1 MAAFGSLCLLI
12 ALALAAYN
20 LLAGALALRWLAV
33 PEPQYSPE
41 QLSKWYQQGRI
52 AVFAFW
58 GALFLAIALR
68 VLAPVSTNSVA
79 FQIGAGVVL
88 MVPTIYIAWLGYTR
102 RAFRLSPERLADT
115 ARRAGIAGF
124 VAVTGAAFALIW
136 SVFTNDFSITY
147 ILEHSNRALPIPYKF
162 AALWSGQEGSLL
174 LWAWLLGMY
183 GFVLRLRHKTD
194 VKLYAYA
201 GSILAGVQKFFLSVL
216 VFAAPPFA
224 LLPGFA
230 AGGQV
235 PADGNG
241 LNPLLQYPEMVIHPP
256 MLYLGY
262 VGFSVPFA
270 FALGALMMRYPG
282 EKWIKITRT
291 WTMVT
296 WLFLTCGIF
305 LGMHWAYAVLG
316 WGGYWGWDP
325 VENASFMPWLTGTA
339 FLHSVMMQER
349 KGMMK
354 SWNVWL
360 IFSTFLLTL
369 LGTLLTRAGLV
380 SSVHAFAQSSIGTW
394 FVVFMCIVL
403 AVCIFTYVLQRSHL
417 KTEHQME
424 SLVSRE
430 SSFLFNNLMLLTAC
444 FVILWGTLFPILSE
458 YVQGSKVTVG
468 APFYNAVAVPI
479 GLFLLF
485 LTGVGPLL
493 PWRATSLKAIK
504 RNFVLPSIALWA
516 TVIVCLV
523 AGANP
528 WQGGAFDQGRFY
540 AVVAFA
546 LSAAVLTA
554 ILSEFFRG
562 AAVISRQTGRNLFA
576 ALWLLTRR
584 NTRRYGGYLV
594 HIGVVIVVIGLAGA
608 AFNRNAEKEMAFHD
622 QLNIGPYTLVQV
634 GSSQDTNP
642 DFDSDYAVLDVYKGG
657 KKVFQMTPEQRF
669 YHLGEGVQPQTMV
682 AIHSIPEWDLY
693 VVFEGI
699 NQDTNQ
705 PIIKAFLNPLVGWIW
720 FGLGVIVIGT
730 FIALVPSLTPATAAL
745 RVPATQA
752 APIVPAIKGGD

>member
-1 MAAFGSLCLLI
+1 MAAFGSFCLLI

-20 LLAGALALRWLAV
+20 LLAGAVALRLLATGQPV
-33 PEPQYSPE
+33 
-41 QLSKWYQQGRI
+41 
-52 AVFAFW
+52 
-58 GALFLAIALR
+58 AI
-68 VLAPVSTNSVA
+68 
-79 FQIGAGVVL
+79 
-88 MVPTIYIAWLGYTR
+88 
-102 RAFRLSPERLADT
+102 SPERLAET

-124 VAVTGAAFALIW
+124 IAVTGAAFALIY

-147 ILEHSNRALPIPYKF
+147 ILDHSNRALPIPYKF

-174 LWAWLLGMY
+174 LWAWLLGTY

-194 VKLYAYA
+194 VKLFAYA
-201 GSILAGVQKFFLSVL
+201 GTILAGVQVFFLAVL
-216 VFAAPPFA
+216 NFAAPPFS
-224 LLPGFA
+224 LLKGA
-230 AGGQV
+230 I

-256 MLYLGY
+256 LLYLGY

-282 EKWIKITRT
+282 EKWIRITRT
-291 WTMVT
+291 WTLVT
-296 WLFLTCGIF
+296 WLFLTCGVF

-360 IFSTFLLTL
+360 IFSTFLLTM

-380 SSVHAFAQSSIGTW
+380 SSVHAFAQSSIGSW
-394 FVVFMCIVL
+394 FITFMVIVI
-403 AVCIFTYVLQRSHL
+403 AVCIFTYILQRNHL
-417 KTEHQME
+417 QTEHQLE

-430 SSFLFNNLMLLTAC
+430 SSFLFNNLVLLTAC

-458 YVQGSKVTVG
+458 FVEGSKVTVG
-468 APFYNAVAVPI
+468 APFYNNVAVPI

-493 PWRATSLKAIK
+493 PWRSTSLKAVR
-504 RNFVLPSIALWA
+504 RNFVLPVIALWT
-516 TVIVCLV
+516 TVIACFV

-528 WQGGAFDQGRFY
+528 WKDGAFSSGVFY
-540 AVVAFA
+540 ALVGFA

-554 ILSEFFRG
+554 IISEFLRG
-562 AAVISRQTGRNLFA
+562 AAVLMKQTGRNLFS
-576 ALWLLTRR
+576 ALLLLTRR

-594 HIGVVIVVIGLAGA
+594 HIGVVVVVIGLCGS
-608 AFNRNAEKEMAFHD
+608 AFNRNIESEMG
-622 QLNIGPYTLVQV
+622 QQSKMGIGPYTLVQV
-634 GSSQDTNP
+634 GATQDSN
-642 DFDSDYAVLDVYKGG
+642 DNYDSEYAMLDVYTGG
-657 KKVFQMTPEQRF
+657 HKVFQISPERRV
-669 YHLGEGVQPQTMV
+669 YHASGQPQTMV
-682 AIHSIPEWDLY
+682 SIHSTPEWDLY
-693 VVFEGI
+693 VVYEGT
-699 NQDTNQ
+699 NPDTGQ

-720 FGLGVIVIGT
+720 IGLLVIVFGT
-730 FIALVPSLTPATAAL
+730 VIALVPSLTPATAVL
-745 RVPATQA
+745 RVHAAQPVAIPAL
-752 APIVPAIKGGD
+752 KGGL